1 MNKFW
6 LERVRIPPM
15 EKLGDIIFSEEQ
27 IQARVAEIAAEITND
42 YKDKQDDG
50 IVVVGLLRGAII
62 FMADVIR
69 HLDLVVQIDFISASS
84 YKDGM
89 ESCGNVDIEMDI
101 KTDIAGKHVI
111 ICEDIVDTGLT
122 LNCICN
128 MFKDRGAAS
137 VKICTFLFKKHSKY
151 FDHSDYNCFDCPDE
165 FIVGYGLDYAQK
177 YRNLP
182 YVTSICL
189 K

>member
-1 MNKFW
+1 
-6 LERVRIPPM
+6 M

-27 IQARVAEIAAEITND
+27 IQARVAEIAAEITKD
-42 YKDKQDDG
+42 YKDKQDEG
-50 IVVVGLLRGAII
+50 IVVIGLLNGAVI

-69 HLDLVVQIDFISASS
+69 HLDLTVQIDFIAASS
-84 YKDGM
+84 YNDGM
-89 ESCGNVDIEMDI
+89 ESCGNVAIEKDI
-101 KTDIAGKHVI
+101 KADVKGKHVI

-122 LNCICN
+122 LRCICD

-137 VKICTFLFKKHSKY
+137 VKICTFLFKKHAKY
-151 FDHSDYNCFDCPDE
+151 FDRSDYNCFDCPDE

-182 YVTSICL
+182 YVTSIIT
-189 K
+189 